1 MTIVS
6 SDTPITEFLEAV
18 DTRRMLHRLI
28 VNLSGFVYRRRA
40 DARWTMEFLSAKARD
55 ITGYDPHR
63 YLGNQ
68 SLVFLDL
75 IHPADRRRASDEIN
89 SALAL
94 RSRFTVSYRIMTAHR
109 TTVAVE
115 DRGIGVYDANGDVTA
130 VEGVVDHA
138 RCALRAPRRAA
149 LHHG

>member
-75 IHPADRRRASDEIN
+75 IHPDDRSCGA
-89 SALAL
+89 
-94 RSRFTVSYRIMTAHR
+94 
-109 TTVAVE
+109 
-115 DRGIGVYDANGDVTA
+115 
-130 VEGVVDHA
+130 
-138 RCALRAPRRAA
+138 
-149 LHHG
+149 